1 MTPVGAEAAVLSL
14 TSRIGLGLV
23 VLVAAVTQAAGIGHW
38 VQVFTAL
45 GMEPWGRYLCALV
58 ELAGLALYLWPG
70 RTGYGAAV
78 ICAVSLGAVLAHL
91 ARLGVSSAPPAV
103 LLAVISG
110 LDLRRHLA
118 DFRR

>member
-1 MTPVGAEAAVLSL
+1 MLSL

-23 VLVAAVTQAAGIGHW
+23 VLVAAATQAAGLGHW

-45 GMEPWGRYLCALV
+45 GVEPWGRYAAALV
-58 ELAGLALYLWPG
+58 ELAGLGLYVWPG

-78 ICAVSLGAVLAHL
+78 ICAVSLGAVTAHL
-91 ARLGVSSAPPAV
+91 ARLGLSSAPPAV
-103 LLAVISG
+103 VLAVISG
-110 LDLRRHLA
+110 LDLRRHRA